1 MRRRVPL
8 LHIAHRTETLS
19 DCSMRQTIGQ
29 TSKEEAPKLCCAS
42 EKWNEQIWQLRVD
55 RISRRFVVRSQDGF
69 WSPMPKEYKTRT
81 SKEFS
86 LSGTAT
92 DDESPL
98 GPEHTEGPSPQD
110 DVQTP
115 LFSVRMDAHP
125 VPQVTI
131 TPEGSGSPREMQ
143 QKDLEDVVEG
153 PLCRKLSSSSISS
166 TGSSAV
172 ESEDDLLSDSESR
185 SKGLVTLENLV
196 DAGEVSAGWSVEG
209 VVAPLQCFN
218 NNNNIIIIIPW

>member
-1 MRRRVPL
+1 
-8 LHIAHRTETLS
+8 
-19 DCSMRQTIGQ
+19 
-29 TSKEEAPKLCCAS
+29 
-42 EKWNEQIWQLRVD
+42 
-55 RISRRFVVRSQDGF
+55 
-69 WSPMPKEYKTRT
+69 MPKEYKTRT

-92 DDESPL
+92 DEGSRL
-98 GPEHTEGPSPQD
+98 GSEHTGGSPPED

-115 LFSVRMDAHP
+115 LSSVRMDAHP

-131 TPEGSGSPREMQ
+131 TPEGSGCSREMQ
-143 QKDLEDVVEG
+143 QKDWEDVMEG
-153 PLCRKLSSSSISS
+153 PLRRNLSSSSISS

-196 DAGEVSAGWSVEG
+196 DAGEVSTGWSAEG
-209 VVAPLQCFN
+209 IKVHVFLHLYSVL
-218 NNNNIIIIIPW
+218 IIITP